1 MTDTSSPDWTTA
13 RTVPTE
19 EVVVLR
25 VNGQT
30 REVRCRSDAP
40 LLYLL
45 RNDLGLKAARF
56 GCGLGQCGACMVL
69 LDGHPTPS
77 CDVPAWAAQ
86 GHEIHT
92 LEGLSED
99 QGMVALQRSFV
110 DEQAAQCGYCTSGIL
125 VSACALLRAEP
136 RPDRPTI
143 SAALE
148 RNLCRCGSHGRV
160 LRAVARAADATSAS
174 GPSPDEDGPG
184 RPAGPSDSTT
194 QEYGD
199 D

>member
-1 MTDTSSPDWTTA
+1 MTGSPEWATA
-13 RTVPTE
+13 RTVPAE
-19 EVVVLR
+19 EVVVLQ

-30 REVRCRSDAP
+30 REVRCRGDAP

-45 RNDLGLKAARF
+45 RNDLGLKASRF
-56 GCGLGQCGACMVL
+56 GCGLGQCGACMIL

-86 GHEIHT
+86 GHEVRT

-99 QGMVALQRSFV
+99 EGMVALQRAFL

-125 VSACALLRAEP
+125 VSACALLRADA

-160 LRAVARAADATSAS
+160 LRAVARAADARSAS
-174 GPSPDEDGPG
+174 GPSPGEGGPG
-184 RPAGPSDSTT
+184 RPTGTSGSTT
-194 QEYGD
+194 QECGD
-199 D
+199 G

>member
-1 MTDTSSPDWTTA
+1 VTDTSTPDWASA
-13 RTVPTE
+13 RTVPAE

-25 VNGQT
+25 VNGEG
-30 REVRCRSDAP
+30 REVRCRTDAP

-45 RNDLGLKAARF
+45 RNDLGLKGSRF

-86 GHEIHT
+86 GHEVRTI
-92 LEGLSED
+92 EGLSED
-99 QGMVALQRSFV
+99 EGMVALQGAFLE
-110 DEQAAQCGYCTSGIL
+110 EQAAQCGYCTSGIL
-125 VSACALLRAEP
+125 VSACALLRADP
-136 RPDRPTI
+136 QPDGPAI

-160 LRAVARAADATSAS
+160 LRAVARAADVVCGS
-174 GPSPDEDGPG
+174 GPAPHEDGID
-184 RPAGPSDSTT
+184 RPAGPAGPNRQESSD
-194 QEYGD
+194 D
-199 D
+199 